1 MALPIDELDK
11 AVTTQI
17 NDETTK
23 FNAITKE
30 QIMAFLDL
38 SNQNLSSVDT
48 FFKQLEPKLGEI
60 LAKLKTNPGTT
71 AGSVYQMF
79 TKQLS
84 GTAARLEAAN
94 PFGAMRNGIENYM
107 SILEQLSAG
116 MNEFVPGKTL
126 TLYSAKISHVTVLG
140 LAKEASEYSRFVIS
154 FVNSIVGA
162 LIPDTDKL
170 APYIVNYLKAGVEG
184 FATSTNQVV
193 NFNMSKTTVNQIK
206 NLVKSGTD
214 TLLVGPEN
222 LSNVKL
228 VRNTNESTISQNLLA
243 SGASGLGIFRWLG
256 NRKADK
262 LDRKIRKMETERKL
276 LQAQVDL
283 MQLKL
288 SNIDENSPEYQN
300 LVKIINNYNG
310 MLAKMERE
318 INEYYGE

>member
-17 NDETTK
+17 NDENTK

-30 QIMAFLDL
+30 QIMSYLDL
-38 SNQNLSSVDT
+38 NNQNLSSVDT
-48 FFKQLEPKLGEI
+48 FFKQLEPRLEDI
-60 LAKLKTNPGTT
+60 LAKLKVNPVST
-71 AGSVYQMF
+71 AGAAYLLF
-79 TKQLS
+79 TKHLV
-84 GTAARLEAAN
+84 GTAAKLETAK
-94 PFGAMRNGIENYM
+94 PFGAIRTGIENYM
-107 SILEQLSAG
+107 SILEQLIG
-116 MNEFVPGKTL
+116 EMNSFVPGKTL
-126 TLYSAKISHVTVLG
+126 TLYSAKISHITVLG
-140 LAKEASEYSRFVIS
+140 LAREAAEYSKFVNNFI
-154 FVNSIVGA
+154 NSIVGA
-162 LIPDTDKL
+162 LVPDMDKL
-170 APYIVNYLKAGVEG
+170 APYIANYLRNNVER
-184 FATSTNQVV
+184 FAASTNDVV
-193 NFNMSKTTVNQIK
+193 NLNMSKTTVNQIK

-228 VRNTNESTISQNLLA
+228 VRNTHESSISQSLLA
-243 SGASGLGIFRWLG
+243 AGASGLGIFRWLG
-256 NRKADK
+256 NRKADR

-288 SNIDENSPEYQN
+288 GNIDENSPEYQN